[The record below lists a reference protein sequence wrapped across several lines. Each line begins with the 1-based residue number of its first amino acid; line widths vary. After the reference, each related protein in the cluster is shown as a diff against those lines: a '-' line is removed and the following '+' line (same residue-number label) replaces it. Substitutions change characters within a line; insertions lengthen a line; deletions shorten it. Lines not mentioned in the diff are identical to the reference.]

1 MNSLRPKEAGP
12 GLEGRQVLLSAVLCP
27 LPSFQIPGG
36 NGGAADTAA
45 VGAAAAAGALGRT
58 AEAVA
63 GAGAAAGEGL
73 GGDPTASGSSKAG
86 FLLPQPH

>member
-1 MNSLRPKEAGP
+1 MNSLRTQEAGP
-12 GLEGRQVLLSAVLCP
+12 GLQGRQVLLSTVLCP

-36 NGGAADTAA
+36 NGGAADIAA
-45 VGAAAAAGALGRT
+45 VGAAAAAGALGHI

-63 GAGAAAGEGL
+63 GAGAAAGEGW